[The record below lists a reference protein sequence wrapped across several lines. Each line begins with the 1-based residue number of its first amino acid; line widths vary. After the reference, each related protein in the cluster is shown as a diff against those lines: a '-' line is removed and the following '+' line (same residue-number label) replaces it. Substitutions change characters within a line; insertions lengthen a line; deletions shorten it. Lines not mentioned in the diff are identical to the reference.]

1 MRHGGVGL
9 FVKHSLFSTF
19 DVSIIDRSIDG
30 ILGMLF
36 THKVT
41 EYKFIVFSCYLPPED
56 SPWGR
61 DSTSF
66 YGHLLSLIYFHNYV
80 DCYFVCGDINGRTGN
95 LNDYI
100 NDVDELPPR
109 VCIDAV
115 KNPHGE
121 SFVDFLLESRMC
133 ITNGRVTPEFD
144 DFTSVSTKGHAVVD
158 YIAVNQECVQNC
170 VKCEVLCMSDVIERY
185 NLQGLIGLSC
195 RPPDHSAIS
204 LSFSIDNVI
213 DVPYDPATNFESTT
227 HKRYRLKNISI
238 NFMSSA
244 HWEYVVSELISKIE
258 NTHRH
263 QAHLDDL
270 YQEVCHSIFT

>member
-30 ILGMLF
+30 ILGVLF

-80 DCYFVCGDINGRTGN
+80 DCYFVCGDINGRTGS

-100 NDVDELPPR
+100 NGVDELPPR

-121 SFVDFLLESRMC
+121 SFVDFLLESEMC

-144 DFTSVSTKGHAVVD
+144 EFTSVSTKGRAVID
-158 YIAVNQECVQNC
+158 YIAVSQECVQNC
-170 VKCEVLCMSDVIERY
+170 VICVVLCMSDVIERY

-213 DVPYDPATNFESTT
+213 DIPYDPATNFESNT

-238 NFMSSA
+238 SFMSSA
-244 HWEYVVSELISKIE
+244 HWEYVLSELI
-258 NTHRH
+258 
-263 QAHLDDL
+263 
-270 YQEVCHSIFT
+270 